1 MTEHR
6 AADDHGTTDGPDAE
20 RVNGE
25 AATAEGVRSGPESAA
40 RPDDRNGRIITF
52 YSYKGGTGRT
62 MALANT
68 AWILA
73 SNGFR
78 VLAVDWDLEAPGLAR
93 FFEPFLAPEVQAAT
107 SGVIDLIT
115 EYREE
120 ALRGLERGPEWYRE
134 FARVR
139 PHAVPL
145 AWQWFEPGGSL
156 DFLSA
161 GRLNSDYSATLAS
174 INWDKFY
181 DDLDGGQFFDALRDD
196 MRRNYDYVLI
206 DSRTGLSDI
215 AEICTVQMPDDL
227 VVCFTLSNQSIDGAS
242 SIAQH
247 IADRYH
253 DRNIRILPVPMRID
267 DGEKEKVDAGRA
279 LSRVRFD
286 GLPQGLS
293 GEELTRYWGAVEVP
307 YRPFYAYEE
316 ILATFGD
323 QSGVPTSMLSAFERL
338 TAVLTDERVTA
349 LPAIPQDTRLRYV
362 DSFTRRRPPV
372 LADLYLSYVPE
383 DRMWA
388 DWIESVLK
396 GAGFRVLPRDVSAG
410 SDPRAE
416 AERSMDASYRTV
428 AILSPSYVRS
438 PQAQALWESV
448 AKSDPS
454 GTRRQ
459 LIPVR
464 VGDVRPTAPFSN
476 RNSVDLVRMEE
487 APAAAA
493 LLRALGRSDLAAV
506 EHPVGS
512 GPRFPGTRPRIW
524 NVQFRNT
531 SFTGRAAAL
540 ERLRSQ
546 LGGGTTVV
554 LPPPQAL
561 YGLGGVG
568 KTQVALEYAY
578 RFMADYDLVWWIE
591 AEQPDRVALSLG
603 ELAKKLELR
612 VGDNVA
618 EAAEAA
624 RDALRRGS
632 PIDRWLLI
640 FDNADDPA
648 KIARYFPGGS
658 GHILV
663 TSRNQAWSNHAEP
676 LEVDVFTR
684 SESIEH
690 LCRQAKGL
698 SRQDA
703 NRVAEAVGDLPLAV
717 GLAAAW
723 LNTTGTPV
731 DAYVAQL
738 QQEAVRALALAQ
750 QPADYPHV
758 FGVAWN
764 ISIERLAQQ
773 APAAAR
779 LLELCAYFSAD
790 PISMDL
796 FYRDQM
802 IKVLVGY
809 DPDLRDKFMLGK
821 VIQAIGRYGLAKVDP
836 GSNTFQVHR
845 MVQAVIRSKLN
856 PLQQDSTMHE
866 VHDILVGARPA
877 VGDTDDPEN
886 WPAFERIWPHL
897 ASSRAEECDQADTR
911 QLLLDRVRYLWKR
924 GELDAA
930 EQLGNELNRLWVA
943 KLGEDDRQTLLLR
956 FHMANVLRSQGRFA
970 EALTLDQATLD
981 KQRELL
987 SADHPYTLMT
997 ARGLAA
1003 DLRALGRFAEAL
1015 DIDKEILDKF
1025 KEQFGDED
1033 PQTLSTVNNL
1043 AIDYRFTGDYEAA
1056 RQLDQETLDRRVAV
1070 LGPRHLYTLTTKAAL
1085 AEDLRALGD
1094 YRGSVELLEEFQEEY
1109 RAVPVMDLP
1118 TLRYAKSLA
1127 VALRKAGREG
1137 EARQITKETYA
1148 RFLDNYGEN
1157 APDTLACALNLAADY
1172 SASGDKELAR
1182 DFAQEVY
1189 DGYLAQLGPEHPF
1202 TLAVAVNVSIY
1213 LRDSGQAEEAVALGE
1228 HTTSTLERVV
1238 GPDHPFTLTSLLN
1251 LANSVGEDGDL
1262 VRSEE
1267 LGRTALAGLVARYG
1281 PTHPDVVVCEA
1292 NLAVTL
1298 RASGR
1303 RSEAQELRG
1312 RVIEELIRQLGDEHP
1327 ATRACR
1333 EWRRL
1338 GRSLE
1343 IQPV

>member
-1 MTEHR
+1 MTEQFAR
-6 AADDHGTTDGPDAE
+6 DDHGPTGSWREEEYSP
-20 RVNGE
+20 
-25 AATAEGVRSGPESAA
+25 S
-40 RPDDRNGRIITF
+40 DDRQGRIITF

-93 FFEPFLAPEVQAAT
+93 FFEPFLDPEVLGAT

-120 ALRGLERGPEWYRE
+120 ALRDIERGPDWHRD
-134 FARVR
+134 FAKVR
-139 PHAVPL
+139 PHAVSL
-145 AWQWFEPGGSL
+145 AWQWFREGGSL

-161 GRLNSDYSATLAS
+161 GRINGDYSATLAN

-181 DDLDGGQFFDALRDD
+181 DELNGGQFFDALRDD
-196 MRRNYDYVLI
+196 MRRTYDYVLI

-215 AEICTVQMPDDL
+215 ADICTVQMPDDL

-247 IADRYH
+247 IAERYQ

-279 LSRVRFD
+279 LARVRFE
-286 GLPQGLS
+286 GLPQGMT
-293 GEELTRYWGAVEVP
+293 GEDLTRYWGNVEVP

-323 QSGVPTSMLSAFERL
+323 QPGVPTSMLSAFERL
-338 TAVLTDERVTA
+338 TAELTGDQVTT
-349 LPAIPQDTRLRYV
+349 LPPIEQDTRLRYV

-396 GAGFRVLPRDVSAG
+396 AAGFRVLPRDVGAG
-410 SDPRAE
+410 TDPRAE
-416 AERSMDASYRTV
+416 AERAVDASYRTV
-428 AILSPSYVRS
+428 AILSPAYVRS

-448 AKSDPS
+448 SGSDPS
-454 GTRRQ
+454 GARRQ
-459 LIPVR
+459 LIPLR
-464 VGDVRPTAPFSN
+464 VGDVRATAPFSN
-476 RNSVDLVRMEE
+476 RNSVDLVRLDETQ
-487 APAAAA
+487 AAAA
-493 LLRALGRSDLAAV
+493 LLRGMGRPDLAAV
-506 EHPVGS
+506 EHPAGT

-524 NVQFRNT
+524 NVQLRNT

-540 ERLRSQ
+540 ERLRGQ

-591 AEQPDRVALSLG
+591 AEQPDRVVLSLA
-603 ELAKKLELR
+603 ELAKRLDLR
-612 VGDNVA
+612 VGENVA

-624 RDALRRGS
+624 RDALRRGI
-632 PIDRWLLI
+632 PVDRWLLI
-640 FDNADDPA
+640 FDNADDPT
-648 KIARYFPGGS
+648 KIARYFPGGT

-663 TSRNQAWSNHAEP
+663 TSRNQAWSGHAEP

-684 SESIEH
+684 GESIEH
-690 LCRQAKGL
+690 LCRRTKGL

-717 GLAAAW
+717 GIAAAW
-723 LNTTGTPV
+723 LDTTGTPV
-731 DAYVAQL
+731 DDYVAQL
-738 QQEAVRALALAQ
+738 QQEAVRALAVTQAS
-750 QPADYPHV
+750 DYPHV

-764 ISIERLAQQ
+764 ISIERREDQS
-773 APAAAR
+773 PAAAR
-779 LLELCAYFSAD
+779 LLQLCAYFAAD

-802 IKVLVGY
+802 IKILVEY

-821 VIQAIGRYGLAKVDP
+821 VIQAIGRYGLAKVDA

-845 MVQAVIRSKLN
+845 MVQAVIRSKLT
-856 PLQQDSTMHE
+856 PAEAETTMHR
-866 VHDILVGARPA
+866 VHDVLVGARPA

-886 WPAFERIWPHL
+886 WAAFEKIWPHL
-897 ASSRAEECDQADTR
+897 SSSRAQDCDEADTR

-924 GELDAA
+924 GELEAA
-930 EQLGNELNRLWVA
+930 EELARALERTWVD
-943 KLGEDDRQTLLLR
+943 KLGENDRQTLLLR
-956 FHMANVLRSQGRFA
+956 TSLANVLRSQGHFDK
-970 EALTLDQATLD
+970 ALTLDEATLA

-987 SADHPYTLMT
+987 SSDHPYTLMT
-997 ARGLAA
+997 ARGMAA
-1003 DLRALGRFAEAL
+1003 DLRALGRFQEAL
-1015 DIDKEILDKF
+1015 ELDREILEKF
-1025 KEQFGDED
+1025 KEQFGEED

-1043 AIDYRFTGDYEAA
+1043 AIDYRFTGDYESA
-1056 RQLDQETLDRRVAV
+1056 RVLDQETLDRRVAV
-1070 LGPRHLYTLTTKAAL
+1070 LGPRHPYTLTTKAAL

-1094 YRGSVELLEEFQEEY
+1094 YQGSVELLEEFQEEY
-1109 RAVPVMDLP
+1109 RSVPVMDLP

-1137 EARQITKETYA
+1137 EARQITRDTYA
-1148 RFLDNYGEN
+1148 RYRENYGDN

-1172 SASGDKELAR
+1172 SASGDKERAR
-1182 DFAQEVY
+1182 DFAKQVY
-1189 DGYLAQLGPEHPF
+1189 EGYRAQLGPIHPF
-1202 TLAVAVNVSIY
+1202 TLACAVNVSIY
-1213 LRDSGQAEEAVALGE
+1213 LRDSGQAEEAVELGE
-1228 HTTSTLERVV
+1228 RTVESLETAV
-1238 GPDHPFTLTSLLN
+1238 GADHPYTLTAKLN
-1251 LANSVGEDGDL
+1251 LANSYGEAGAL
-1262 VRSEE
+1262 VLSEE
-1267 LGRTALAGLVARYG
+1267 IGRVALAGLVLRYG
-1281 PTHPDVVVCEA
+1281 PQHPDVVVCEA

-1298 RASGR
+1298 RAAGR
-1303 RSEAQELRG
+1303 RNEAQELRKK
-1312 RVIEELIRQLGDEHP
+1312 VLEELVRQLGDEHP
-1327 ATRACR
+1327 ATQAVRG
-1333 EWRRL
+1333 WRRL

-1343 IQPV
+1343 LQPV